1 MNRGILNQS
10 LLEKDIEQI
19 NFYASEEIKTL
30 NKICQKF
37 EDGTSNY
44 NSANTS
50 LLLSNIN
57 NFKDSIDKLTN
68 KRENYTYILNKVILQ
83 YDNLS
88 ELSKKTF
95 NEDI

>member
-10 LLEKDIEQI
+10 LLEKDIEKI
-19 NFYASEEIKTL
+19 NFYASEETKIL
-30 NKICQKF
+30 NEICQKF